1 MRSQAGAQRDL
12 EASDITGSRLVTL
25 GKDVIAF
32 VLNKIN
38 ALSGGEL
45 TIAAVFESARTFKKV
60 KKKLNMCKHSSL
72 WRNKG
77 EGRGSSQ

>member
-1 MRSQAGAQRDL
+1 MS
-12 EASDITGSRLVTL
+12 SRLVTL

-45 TIAAVFESARTFKKV
+45 TIAAVLESARTFKK
-60 KKKLNMCKHSSL
+60 KKEN
-72 WRNKG
+72 
-77 EGRGSSQ
+77 SQHVQTLIPFA